1 MYRNARAEMIRA
13 GLNLDKVASEM
24 GKTIATI
31 SNWLTGKQAIT
42 FENAV
47 AFKKVV
53 KSDLPLEVLF
63 EKFEEVG

>member
-13 GLNLDKVASEM
+13 GLNLDKVAKAM
-24 GKTIATI
+24 GKKIATI
-31 SNWLTGKQAIT
+31 SNWLNGKQAIT

>member
-24 GKTIATI
+24 GKTIATV
-31 SNWLTGKQAIT
+31 SNWLTGRQAIT